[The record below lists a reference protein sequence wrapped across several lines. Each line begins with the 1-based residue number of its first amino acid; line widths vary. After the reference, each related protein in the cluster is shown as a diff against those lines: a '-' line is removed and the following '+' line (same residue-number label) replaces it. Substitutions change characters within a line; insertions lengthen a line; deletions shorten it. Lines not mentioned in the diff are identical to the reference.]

1 MYVHYIEQKD
11 CSAGLDAGGISEI
24 PQTKLNQVD
33 ASYTGR
39 TACTGEGPSIGV
51 LTLWLQQH
59 ILLSHGC
66 RVGASFTIPN
76 I

>member
-39 TACTGEGPSIGV
+39 TAVTGEGPAIGV
-51 LTLWLQQH
+51 LTL
-59 ILLSHGC
+59 
-66 RVGASFTIPN
+66 
-76 I
+76 